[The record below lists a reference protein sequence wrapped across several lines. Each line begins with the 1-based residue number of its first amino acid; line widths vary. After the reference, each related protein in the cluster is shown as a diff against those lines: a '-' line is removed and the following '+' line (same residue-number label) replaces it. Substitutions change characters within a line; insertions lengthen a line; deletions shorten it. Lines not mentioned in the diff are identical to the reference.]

1 MKIDKYSAI
10 LGNTVGYHDMST
22 LTSHRPVASH
32 RLMGKYRLIDF
43 PLSSLAN
50 AGIRSVLGF
59 SNKKILVRSLTI
71 FVQVVSGAC
80 LLY

>member
-22 LTSHRPVASH
+22 LTSHRPVAS
-32 RLMGKYRLIDF
+32 LPFGGL
-43 PLSSLAN
+43 
-50 AGIRSVLGF
+50 VLPMLVFAVFLEF